1 VGLSIQ
7 FGIEDHLDDP
17 LPVPQLN
24 ENESTQVSSSLDPS
38 QKGHLSIH
46 ILSSQITTVI
56 CSLEIFQKI
65 DSYSRFIRHECK
77 PMVWVIGSYK
87 LQTRITLMFFH
98 KNKLM
103 LTEFPWLVKEL
114 QGIPDST
121 DFDLITQISSL

>member
-1 VGLSIQ
+1 
-7 FGIEDHLDDP
+7 
-17 LPVPQLN
+17 
-24 ENESTQVSSSLDPS
+24 
-38 QKGHLSIH
+38 
-46 ILSSQITTVI
+46 
-56 CSLEIFQKI
+56 
-65 DSYSRFIRHECK
+65 
-77 PMVWVIGSYK
+77 MVWVIGSYK